1 MRISS
6 FDQTDEHQ
14 LAHWERRERKVDIPG
29 LVATSRSSATA
40 RTLQASILWTGLGSR
55 RKIVVYLPENLVE
68 TAACAPTSCLG
79 ATKDVEQTPE
89 R

>member
-1 MRISS
+1 MRIST

-14 LAHWERRERKVDIPG
+14 SAHWERRGKNVDIPG

-40 RTLQASILWTGLGSR
+40 RTLQPSILWTGLGSR
-55 RKIVVYLPENLVE
+55 RKFVVCLPEILVE